1 MSGTFDL
8 LSVMCKQHHGAEL
21 NPILNG
27 PKNGDVDSMCKRD
40 LTIAV
45 DISDDGRRFVVAWT
59 DKHVQ
64 IP

>member
-1 MSGTFDL
+1 
-8 LSVMCKQHHGAEL
+8 MCKQHHGAEL

-45 DISDDGRRFVVAWT
+45 DISDDGRRFIVAWT